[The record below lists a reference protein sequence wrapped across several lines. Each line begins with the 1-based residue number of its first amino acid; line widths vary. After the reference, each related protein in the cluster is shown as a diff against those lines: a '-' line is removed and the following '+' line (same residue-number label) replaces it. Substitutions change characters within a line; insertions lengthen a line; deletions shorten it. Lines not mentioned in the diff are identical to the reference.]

1 MKNSVIGIC
10 MIALL
15 TSFALAQAQAPA
27 PTAALNDKY
36 VLDKAW
42 AQAPADLPWSA
53 AVSSI
58 AADGKGN
65 VVVLVR
71 AAPYFRVFTRE
82 GKFVKAWGEPGLFSL
97 AHSVMFD
104 RDGFLWATDT
114 TGHVVYKYD
123 ANGKL
128 LMTLGKKGMA
138 GDNTSKDLFNQ
149 PDAVAIAPNG
159 DIYVSDGYVNARAV
173 HFDKDGKFIRTIG
186 GTKGAEPGQLQLPH
200 GVVIDSK
207 GRIIVGDSDN
217 KRVTVFD
224 KDGKFVETWP
234 FQSRGGMLITKDDTV
249 YVSEVAT
256 ATINVVREGKLLDT
270 IAGLG
275 RPHGITIDTDGAIY
289 TADATNRAV
298 IKITPK
304 K

>member
-1 MKNSVIGIC
+1 MKRSATAIFLMG
-10 MIALL
+10 LL
-15 TSFALAQAQAPA
+15 TSLTLAQAPT
-27 PTAALNDKY
+27 PTAAASDKY
-36 VLDKAW
+36 MLNKEW
-42 AQAPADLPWSA
+42 AQLPAELPWGA
-53 AVSSI
+53 ATSSI
-58 AADGKGN
+58 AADGKGKL
-65 VVVLVR
+65 VVLVR
-71 AAPYFRVFTRE
+71 AAPYFREFTRD
-82 GKFVKAWGEPGLFSL
+82 GKFVKAWGDAGLFTL

-104 RDGFLWATDT
+104 HNGFLWATDT

-123 ANGKL
+123 GNGKL

-138 GDNTSKDLFNQ
+138 GDNTSQDLFNQ
-149 PDAVAIAPNG
+149 PDAVAITPNG
-159 DIYVSDGYVNARAV
+159 DIYVSDGYGNARVV
-173 HFDKDGKFIRTIG
+173 HFDKDGKFIRIIG
-186 GTKGAEPGQLQLPH
+186 GTKGAAPGQIQLPH

-207 GRIIVGDSDN
+207 GRILVGDSDN

-234 FQSRGGMLITKDDTV
+234 FQSRGGMLISGDDTV

-256 ATINVVREGKLLDT
+256 ASISVVKDGKLIDT
-270 IAGLG
+270 ITGLG
-275 RPHGITIDTDGAIY
+275 RPHGMTIDTDGAIY

>member
-1 MKNSVIGIC
+1 MMNKKMLISFC
-10 MIALL
+10 ALALL
-15 TSFALAQAQAPA
+15 TTIALAQAPA
-27 PTAALNDKY
+27 PAPGNDKY
-36 VLDKAW
+36 VLNKEW
-42 AQAPADLPWSA
+42 AQLPADLPWGA
-53 AVSSI
+53 ATSSI
-58 AADGKGN
+58 AADGKGKI
-65 VVVLVR
+65 VVLVR
-71 AAPYFRVFTRE
+71 SAPYFREFTRD
-82 GKFVKAWGEPGLFSL
+82 GKFIKAWGDAGLFTL

-128 LMTLGKKGMA
+128 LMTLGKKGMP
-138 GDNTSKDLFNQ
+138 GDNTSQDQFNQ

-159 DIYVSDGYVNARAV
+159 DIYVSDGYVNARVV
-173 HFDKDGKFIRTIG
+173 HFDKNGKFIGIIG
-186 GTKGAEPGQLQLPH
+186 GAKGAAPGQLQLPH

-234 FQSRGGMLITKDDTV
+234 FQSRGGMLITGDDTV

-256 ATINVVREGKLLDT
+256 ATISIVKDGKLVDT
-270 IAGLG
+270 ITGLG
-275 RPHGITIDTDGAIY
+275 RPHGITMDTDGAIY
-289 TADATNRAV
+289 TADATNKAV
-298 IKITPK
+298 IKVTPK

>member
-1 MKNSVIGIC
+1 MNKPVIAIC

-15 TSFALAQAQAPA
+15 GSLTLAQTPAPA
-27 PTAALNDKY
+27 TNDKY
-36 VLDKAW
+36 VLNKEW
-42 AQAPADLPWSA
+42 AQLPADLPWGA
-53 AVSSI
+53 ATSSV

-65 VVVLVR
+65 IVVLVR
-71 AAPYFRVFTRE
+71 AAPYFRVFTRD
-82 GKFVKAWGEPGLFSL
+82 GKFVKAWGDAGLFTL

-104 RDGFLWATDT
+104 RDGNLWATDT

-123 ANGKL
+123 ANGKQ

-159 DIYVSDGYVNARAV
+159 DIYVSDGYVNARVV
-173 HFDKDGKFIRTIG
+173 HFDKDGKFIRIIG
-186 GTKGAEPGQLQLPH
+186 GAKGAEPGQLQLPH
-200 GVVIDSK
+200 GVVLDSK

-234 FQSRGGMLITKDDTV
+234 FQSRGGMLISNDDTV

-256 ATINVVREGKLLDT
+256 ATINLVKDGKVVDSIT
-270 IAGLG
+270 GLG
-275 RPHGITIDTDGAIY
+275 RPHGITIDTDGSIY